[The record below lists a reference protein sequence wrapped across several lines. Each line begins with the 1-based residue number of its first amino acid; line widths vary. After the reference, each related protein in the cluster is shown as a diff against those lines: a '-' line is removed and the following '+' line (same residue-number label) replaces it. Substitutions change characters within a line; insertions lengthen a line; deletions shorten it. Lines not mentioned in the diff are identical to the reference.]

1 MRKIEWFNFIQ
12 GPPNYGAMGGEETRN
27 FKGFRSKPATFNFLP
42 ENVGIYN
49 ILLIDNRL
57 FLSSLL
63 SLRQSESS

>member
-1 MRKIEWFNFIQ
+1 MVSC
-12 GPPNYGAMGGEETRN
+12 YGELMNKENRD
-27 FKGFRSKPATFNFLP
+27 FKGYRSKPGTFNFLP